1 MSLNRETRRRARTFT
16 PIEITRIIETARRYG
31 ANRRGA
37 PDRRQL
43 LVTLFT
49 LLCHYGP
56 RISEALMLQWEDVEF
71 EQGEITLRTL
81 KKKKPTWRTLPLLP
95 VLTKELLALRAINGS
110 QGVVFPSMNRRIAG
124 NIFRT
129 ILHKAGLPYTR
140 MHDLRHSFLSTLLE
154 RTRDP
159 VLGRDLVGHGSI
171 QVTDKYYHS
180 IRMREK
186 FQEMGSVYDPPTDK
200 SARLADFTAAP
211 PPPSPTYSP
220 PSTAPSEP
228 QPARSAAPWGLPWL
242 PGVPLGGGNT
252 VTGGMGNGAARPDAD
267 VQARMDRIE
276 GAFVLLMRGLAEH
289 LPLQVEN
296 RREALRER
304 RQPLPLG
311 PGDDAPPTAEAE
323 GDAPDATKEAP
334 PGLASEEAEQEE
346 AGGDG
351 PVLTVAEC
359 AKRLKLDARTFHSYL
374 QRGTGPPVRRLS
386 PCKTIILES
395 DFEAWLESRREEPK
409 VFSHTEAIR
418 ELVGPLGIISPG
430 QFTDSRGLYENLKPY
445 GLDSPTK
452 LAKVLG
458 PGRSRQQAQQIL
470 SGKNRFGMK
479 VAKRIAAATGVP
491 FTLVL
496 QWQYNSIAAAEAA
509 AEAAAKAQASYR
521 PEGLLALEPPAG
533 V

>member
-31 ANRRGA
+31 ATRRGA
-37 PDRRQL
+37 PQRQQL
-43 LVTLFT
+43 LATLFT

-56 RISEALMLQWEDVEF
+56 RISEALGLDWEDVDF
-71 EQGEITLRTL
+71 AQGEITLRTL
-81 KKKKPTWRTLPLLP
+81 KKKTPTWRTLPLLP
-95 VLTKELLALRAINGS
+95 VMAKELLALRAISGS
-110 QGVVFPSMNRRIAG
+110 QGLVFPTMNRRIAG
-124 NIFRT
+124 NIFRV

-186 FQEMGSVYDPPTDK
+186 FQEMGSVYGPPTDK

-228 QPARSAAPWGLPWL
+228 RPARSAAPWGLPWL

-252 VTGGMGNGAARPDAD
+252 VTGGMGNGAVRPDAD

-289 LPLQVEN
+289 LPLRVEN

-311 PGDDAPPTAEAE
+311 PGGDAPPSVEAE
-323 GDAPDATKEAP
+323 GDAPDATEDAP
-334 PGLASEEAEQEE
+334 TLGLASEEAEQKE

-351 PVLTVAEC
+351 PFLTIAEC
-359 AKRLKLDARTFHSYL
+359 AKRLKLDARTLHSYL

-395 DFEAWLESRREEPK
+395 DFAAWLESRREEPK

-418 ELVGPLGIISPG
+418 EMVRPLGIISPS

-458 PGRSRQQAQQIL
+458 HGRHRQQGEQIL
-470 SGKNRFGMK
+470 SGKSKIGMK
-479 VAKRIAAATGVP
+479 VAKRIAAAIGVP
-491 FTLVL
+491 WTLVI
-496 QWQYNSIAAAEAA
+496 QWQINSIAAREA
-509 AEAAAKAQASYR
+509 AEAEEARARENPQGMLY
-521 PEGLLALEPPAG
+521 PAG